1 MAQRRTTDYGTVIL
15 HASLVF
21 SFAVLV
27 ATGLRVA
34 ADDPDSEWLAVLDPL
49 LPVEEVWY
57 YHLISGVVLMA
68 TLAGYFFYLRRAKLQ
83 SRVRFDKARFVVLLR
98 PGRQRWA
105 ALNVIV
111 YWVLMVSL
119 VVEVVS
125 GIMLFAGAGSP
136 HLAIHRITTYVCV
149 ASVITHVALHAVA
162 GGIRAAYASCSPRPA
177 AHRTAAAGSGR
188 VASSRVVAAHRKRAR
203 AGGGEFGHD
212 RRANSPCDVERAPV
226 CDRSRCDAR
235 GWRTFDRRGA
245 GVSRDASCRG
255 NSPKSGAAARRRSL
269 RSGMD

>member
-34 ADDPDSEWLAVLDPL
+34 ADDPDFEWLAVLDPL

-136 HLAIHRITTYVCV
+136 ISRST
-149 ASVITHVALHAVA
+149 ALPPTSAL
-162 GGIRAAYASCSPRPA
+162 P
-177 AHRTAAAGSGR
+177 
-188 VASSRVVAAHRKRAR
+188 ASSRTSLCMQSPEDLRSLCELLAPAR
-203 AGGGEFGHD
+203 CTSH
-212 RRANSPCDVERAPV
+212 
-226 CDRSRCDAR
+226 
-235 GWRTFDRRGA
+235 
-245 GVSRDASCRG
+245 
-255 NSPKSGAAARRRSL
+255 RRRRIWPSC
-269 RSGMD
+269 